1 MFSWVCCH
9 FRRDCKVCKYSRRQR
24 DQICSARSS
33 VLARFQC
40 KLILLLLLQGSGWQP
55 IHLWLWYCCTVRL
68 YAIWPLPTRVLAPS
82 DTRGRADQL
91 CWFEP
96 WQLSPV
102 PSISNA
108 YCKIS
113 MKNIPRS
120 LVVLVKVASAKT
132 QCCPVRS
139 QGACHITESLTT
151 DHSES
156 HVWRV
161 SRSLQSEVGVTRSLV
176 LYVRQNGAATANEK
190 AWRAAQGR

>member
-1 MFSWVCCH
+1 MVRLSVIWQAPWERTEQHWVFALATLTSTEYKQNRLFTC
-9 FRRDCKVCKYSRRQR
+9 RNRDT
-24 DQICSARSS
+24 
-33 VLARFQC
+33 
-40 KLILLLLLQGSGWQP
+40 LQTCYC
-55 IHLWLWYCCTVRL
+55 LWCTVRL

-120 LVVLVKVASAKT
+120 LVCFISSIQYLNSYNEFSDWSFLLWQIA
-132 QCCPVRS
+132 PVSSSVISDR
-139 QGACHITESLTT
+139 
-151 DHSES
+151 
-156 HVWRV
+156 
-161 SRSLQSEVGVTRSLV
+161 
-176 LYVRQNGAATANEK
+176 
-190 AWRAAQGR
+190 